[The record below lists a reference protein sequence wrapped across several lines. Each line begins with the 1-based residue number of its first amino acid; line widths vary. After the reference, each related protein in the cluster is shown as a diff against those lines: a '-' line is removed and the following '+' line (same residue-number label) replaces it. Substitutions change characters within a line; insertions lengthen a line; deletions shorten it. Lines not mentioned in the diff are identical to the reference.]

1 MARWWKRDRGRRPP
15 SSADPV
21 AAAVAELEGRLL
33 RRYADTP
40 TSLEDLLR
48 WVEVSES
55 DDLDGFDT
63 VAVLSDEIHAYCDP
77 YDDGLEQALAD
88 QPGIEDV
95 LAEDRDVVYLRTSL
109 ALPDV
114 TAAVLRAVVEINR
127 SPRAPAPTAVL
138 SDELV
143 EQLAA
148 AVRPVLEDAGFVARD
163 ASASARYFHREAD
176 GGLVQSVMVAA
187 GLGETAD
194 GTLREGRLWVHAGTH
209 VPEMAHRVL
218 RSPERIAPADCTVSI
233 QHWPDPTVEAL
244 REALTGQVLPVLD
257 ATRRRSVLAAWVSED
272 PTRVSVP
279 IDRPRFARVFAEW
292 GMLDEASLVLAHI
305 DQAWPSL
312 RDHPEVVQARRLIS
326 EGSAG

>member
-1 MARWWKRDRGRRPP
+1 MARWWRRDRGRRPP

-48 WVEVSES
+48 WVEVKS
-55 DDLDGFDT
+55 DDLHGFDT

-77 YDDGLEQALAD
+77 YADGLEQALAD

-95 LAEDRDVVYLRTSL
+95 LAEDRDLVYLRTSL
-109 ALPDV
+109 ALSDV
-114 TAAVLRAVVEINR
+114 TAAMLRAVVEVNR
-127 SPRAPAPTAVL
+127 SPRGPAPTAVL

-143 EQLAA
+143 EQLAT
-148 AVRPVLEDAGFVARD
+148 AVRPVLEEAGFVARV
-163 ASASARYFHREAD
+163 ASTSAQYFHREAE

-209 VPEMAHRVL
+209 VPEMAHRAL
-218 RSPERIAPADCTVSI
+218 PSLERIAPADCTVST
-233 QHWPDPTVEAL
+233 QHWPAPTVDAL
-244 REALTGQVLPVLD
+244 REVLAGQVLPVLD
-257 ATRRRSVLAAWVSED
+257 ATRRRSALAAWVSED

-292 GMLDEASLVLAHI
+292 GMLDEASRLLAHI
-305 DQAWPSL
+305 EQNWPSL
-312 RDHPEVVQARRLIS
+312 RVHPEMLDARRLIN
-326 EGSAG
+326 EGSGG